1 MGIIAGLLRGITS
14 QLDSP
19 RHQTIARCPDL
30 RDRRRE
36 GARQWLECYQ
46 AVQHS
51 PSAERQILYLA
62 HRPGRAGCH
71 AAHISPDWL
80 RSIRSLPEPEA

>member
-19 RHQTIARCPDL
+19 RHKTIEPRPDL
-30 RDRRRE
+30 RDRRR
-36 GARQWLECYQ
+36 GGDRQWLDCYQ

-62 HRPGRAGCH
+62 HRPGKAGCH
-71 AAHISPDWL
+71 AAYISPDWL
-80 RSIRSLPEPEA
+80 RSIRSLLEPEA